1 MCCPVSADS
10 KPVLVGY
17 QGTDGAYSQIAAEN
31 HFAARNLSAE
41 KLRTRGFETF
51 AGLLGA
57 VATGDI
63 EYAMQPIENTT
74 AGSINEAY
82 DLLAKMDLHLVG
94 EEVLRVQ
101 HCLIGLPGSTTAQIR
116 RVYSHPQALA
126 QCSEFLQGMRDC
138 AVQAFT
144 DTAMSVTKV
153 RDEGDPTQA
162 AIASERSAQLY
173 GLSVLERGIANQ
185 EHNYTRFV
193 VVSRAPVA
201 YALEEPCKTS
211 LIFTTRHERGA
222 LVRCLNI
229 LADCDLNLT
238 KLESRP
244 QPATPWEYLFYVDFE
259 GNAAAPKIRDALAAV
274 QQHTV
279 FFKLLGSYP
288 IRTRRAS

>member
-1 MCCPVSADS
+1 VSLETT
-10 KPVLVGY
+10 PVLVGY

-31 HFAARNLSAE
+31 YFAAVGSRL
-41 KLRTRGFETF
+41 KTRGYDSF
-51 AGLLGA
+51 AELLTA
-57 VATGDI
+57 VARGDI

-82 DLLAKMDLHLVG
+82 DLLARMDLHIIG

-101 HCLIGLPGSTTAQIR
+101 HCLVGLPGSDVSQIR
-116 RVYSHPQALA
+116 RVFSHPQALA
-126 QCSEFLQGMRDC
+126 QCSVFLASLRDC

-153 RDEGDPTQA
+153 RDEADPSQA
-162 AIASERSAQLY
+162 AVASERAASLY
-173 GLSVLERGIANQ
+173 GLSILKRGINNQ

-193 VVSRAPVA
+193 VVSRQPVT
-201 YALEEPCKTS
+201 YALTEPCKTS

-222 LVRCLNI
+222 LVRCLSI
-229 LADCDLNLT
+229 LADHELNLT

-244 QPATPWEYLFYVDFE
+244 RPETPWEYLFYVDFE
-259 GNAAAPKIRDALAAV
+259 GNAADPKVRTAV
-274 QQHTV
+274 SGVEQHTV

-288 IRTRRAS
+288 IRTRPNPA